1 MKRTPVADKYISTRI
16 DSKGEPTIISLTPQL
31 LPILAEVLAP
41 EPEAQ
46 LKDETR
52 QKIVQ
57 LVKFVAGK
65 HPGEVRKY
73 EGLAALV

>member
-1 MKRTPVADKYISTRI
+1 M
-16 DSKGEPTIISLTPQL
+16 
-31 LPILAEVLAP
+31 AP
-41 EPEAQ
+41 EPKDQ

-52 QKIVQ
+52 EKITQ

-65 HPGEVRKY
+65 FPAEVGKY